1 MRSAPSSRS
10 TLTAKSKRRV
20 DLFLVWIYDLC
31 DEEKQSTVTFMPG
44 VVEPSFGIDR
54 ILFSLL
60 EHSYY
65 ARPKALFHVGRS
77 ISGDDRRKARV
88 TSRFGPF

>member
-1 MRSAPSSRS
+1 M
-10 TLTAKSKRRV
+10 
-20 DLFLVWIYDLC
+20 
-31 DEEKQSTVTFMPG
+31 TFMPG

-65 ARPKALFHVGRS
+65 ARPKEEGEGDKQIRAVLKFSQLGLLGVSNRARFLGR
-77 ISGDDRRKARV
+77 
-88 TSRFGPF
+88 T